1 MNFPLNATDIP
12 GYSPD
17 QVDALL
23 ARVKTQYQ
31 NPERRLVTSAML
43 AVVKF
48 DLVPG
53 GYQIPLVDDA
63 LAKVANTF
71 DEREIARRVSEEG
84 NGSIAGELTGML
96 KIIRPVLECKA
107 SESFSPA
114 RNGYNRKLVAAL
126 LRKISVK
133 RGEVIAPESHELRT
147 MNLGRSVSGFDRT
160 QVDEF
165 LAVVI
170 GAIHRQRTLR

>member
-53 GYQIPLVDDA
+53 GYQIAAVDDA
-63 LAKVANTF
+63 LAKVADTF
-71 DEREIARRVSEEG
+71 DEREIARRLQQEG
-84 NGSIAGELTGML
+84 KAAIAGELTGML
-96 KIIRPVLECKA
+96 KIIRPILESKA
-107 SESFSPA
+107 AESFSPA
-114 RNGYNRKLVAAL
+114 RNGYSRKLVSAL
-126 LRKISVK
+126 LKKISVK

-147 MNLGRSVSGFDRT
+147 MNLGRSGSGFDRT

-165 LAVVI
+165 LAIVI

>member
-1 MNFPLNATDIP
+1 MNFPLNAMDIP
-12 GYSPD
+12 GYSSD

-53 GYQIPLVDDA
+53 GYQIPAVDDA
-63 LAKVANTF
+63 LAKVADTF
-71 DEREIARRVSEEG
+71 DEREIQRRLQREG
-84 NGSIAGELTGML
+84 KAAIAGELTGML
-96 KIIRPVLECKA
+96 KIIRPVLERKA
-107 SESFSPA
+107 SESFSLG
-114 RNGYNRKLVAAL
+114 RSGYNRKLVSAL
-126 LRKISVK
+126 LKRISVK

-147 MNLGRSVSGFDRT
+147 MNLGRSRSGFDRS

-165 LAVVI
+165 LAQVI
-170 GAIHRQRTLR
+170 GAIHRQRTLK

>member
-1 MNFPLNATDIP
+1 MNFPLNASDIP

-23 ARVKTQYQ
+23 GRVKTQYQ
-31 NPERRLVTSAML
+31 NPGRRLVTSAML

-53 GYQIPLVDDA
+53 GYQIPAVDNA
-63 LAKVANTF
+63 LATVADTF
-71 DEREIARRVSEEG
+71 DEREIQRRLQAEG
-84 NGSIAGELTGML
+84 KAAIAGELTGML
-96 KIIRPVLECKA
+96 KIIRPILERKA
-107 SESFSPA
+107 SESFALA
-114 RNGYNRKLVAAL
+114 RNGYNRKLVSAL
-126 LRKISVK
+126 LKRISVT

-147 MNLGRSVSGFDRT
+147 MNLGRSGSGFDRS
-160 QVDEF
+160 QIDEF
-165 LAVVI
+165 LAIVI

>member
-1 MNFPLNATDIP
+1 MNFPTTAKDIL

-17 QVDALL
+17 QVDALM
-23 ARVKTQYQ
+23 ARVKAQYQ
-31 NPERRLVTSAML
+31 QPQRRLVTSAML
-43 AVVKF
+43 TVVKF
-48 DLVPG
+48 DLVRG

-71 DEREIARRVSEEG
+71 DEREIQRRLQEQG
-84 NGSIAGELTGML
+84 RAAIAGELTGML
-96 KIIRPVLECKA
+96 KIIRPILERKA
-107 SESFSPA
+107 SESFQAA
-114 RNGYNRKLVAAL
+114 RNGYNRKLVSAL
-126 LRKISVK
+126 LKKISVK

-147 MNLGRSVSGFDRT
+147 MNLGRSGSGLDRN
-160 QVDEF
+160 QIDEF

>member
-1 MNFPLNATDIP
+1 MNFPTTAQDIP
-12 GYSPD
+12 GYDRD

-31 NPERRLVTSAML
+31 NPTRTLITSAML

-53 GYQIPLVDDA
+53 GYQIPAVDDA
-63 LAKVANTF
+63 LARVADTF
-71 DEREIARRVSEEG
+71 DEREIQARLAREG
-84 NGSIAGELTGML
+84 RASLVGELTAML
-96 KIIRPVLECKA
+96 NIIRPVLERKPA
-107 SESFSPA
+107 ESFTKQ
-114 RNGYNRKLVAAL
+114 RNGYSQKLVKAL
-126 LRKISVK
+126 FKQITVK
-133 RGEVIAPESHELRT
+133 RGEVSAPETYKLRT
-147 MNLGRSVSGFDRT
+147 MSLGRSGSGFDRS

-165 LAVVI
+165 IGLVI